1 MPAAE
6 HRAIKQLRSGSMSN
20 SVLSDRARA
29 FDDVEQHCSFILNYV
44 ALCGGKNYEAE
55 TAGNG
60 TIFSLQPTDAN
71 SINFL
76 LNMRIRMIMMMV

>member
-29 FDDVEQHCSFILNYV
+29 FDDVEQHCSMLLNYV
-44 ALCGGKNYEAE
+44 ALCGGKNYEVE

-60 TIFSLQPTDAN
+60 NNL
-71 SINFL
+71 
-76 LNMRIRMIMMMV
+76 

>member
-6 HRAIKQLRSGSMSN
+6 HRAIKQLRSASMSN

-29 FDDVEQHCSFILNYV
+29 FDDVEQHCSLMLKYV
-44 ALCGGKNYEAE
+44 GLCGGKNYEAE

-60 TIFSLQPTDAN
+60 NNL
-71 SINFL
+71 
-76 LNMRIRMIMMMV
+76 

>member
-1 MPAAE
+1 
-6 HRAIKQLRSGSMSN
+6 MSN

-29 FDDVEQHCSFILNYV
+29 FDDVEQHCSMLLNYV
-44 ALCGGKNYEAE
+44 ALCRGK
-55 TAGNG
+55 TTKRKLQGMV